1 MSLMTASAIARSFGS
16 VLVLILSMCGEART
30 QEQPDFT
37 EMLKVARVSTPL
49 TGEERALAVRL
60 AEQALR
66 SNKLLPERKTFLTSV
81 QTHRNG
87 EAEKKGSFE
96 RHAQLTYYRYAEDV
110 GILVYVNLVRQ
121 RVIKVEQIQRF
132 PAPFA
137 PEEVQRARTLALNH
151 PQLRKVLE
159 PYRERLTVE
168 VLLMRSPDRRDPR
181 FRHRLAYLLFRVG
194 PRYLTAQGEVLADLT
209 TETLIIQP
217 AQERRVDRHKH

>member
-1 MSLMTASAIARSFGS
+1 MSLMTATAIARSLGF
-16 VLVLILSMCGEART
+16 VLILILSMHGEART

-49 TGEERALAVRL
+49 SGEERALAVRL
-60 AEQALR
+60 AEQTMR
-66 SNKLLPERKTFLTSV
+66 SNKLLPERKTFLTLV

-96 RHAQLTYYRYAEDV
+96 RHALLTYYRYAGDT

-121 RVIKVEQIQRF
+121 RVIKVEQIPRF

-137 PEEVQRARTLALNH
+137 PEEVQKAKALALDH

-159 PYRERLTVE
+159 PYRERLIVE
-168 VLLMRSPDRRDPR
+168 VLLTRSPDRRDPR

-217 AQERRVDRHKH
+217 AQERQGDGHKH

>member
-1 MSLMTASAIARSFGS
+1 MTATAIARSLGF
-16 VLVLILSMCGEART
+16 VLILIPGLYGEARA

-49 TGEERALAVRL
+49 TGEESALAVRL

-66 SNKLLPERKTFLTSV
+66 SSKLLPERKTFLTLV

-96 RHAQLTYYRYAEDV
+96 RHARLTYYRYAGDT
-110 GILVYVNLVRQ
+110 GILVYVNLARQ
-121 RVIKVEQIQRF
+121 RVIKVEQVQRF

-137 PEEVQRARTLALNH
+137 PEEIQRARELALNH

-159 PYRERLTVE
+159 PHRERLTVE
-168 VLLMRSPDRRDPR
+168 ALLTRIPTPKDPL

-194 PRYLTAQGEVLADLT
+194 PRYLTVQGEVLADLT

-217 AQERRVDRHKH
+217 AQDRQSGVHKH